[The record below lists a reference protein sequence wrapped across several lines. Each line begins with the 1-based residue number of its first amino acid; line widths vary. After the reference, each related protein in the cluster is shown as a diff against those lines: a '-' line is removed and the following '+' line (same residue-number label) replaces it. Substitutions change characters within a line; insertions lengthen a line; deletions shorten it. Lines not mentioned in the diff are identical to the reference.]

1 MGQKQPAKGKSAKS
15 PRRAGVKAAPR
26 RRASTKQKT
35 SPPAGTDTFRQAVT
49 RYEEALEAL
58 QQRRFQLASELFQG
72 IIDDFPEERDFHERS
87 RRYLQ
92 VCARALLEP
101 PAPATFEERIY
112 AATLAINAGS
122 HDEAVRHL
130 DAAAGENPDNDHV
143 HYMLAIARADGG
155 DAQAAAGHL
164 LRALE
169 LNPDNRRLA
178 RHEPSFKQLRDDEA
192 VRDAIG

>member
-1 MGQKQPAKGKSAKS
+1 MAQKLPAKAK
-15 PRRAGVKAAPR
+15 PAKPKRTGAKAAPR
-26 RRASTKQKT
+26 RASTARKT
-35 SPPAGTDTFRQAVT
+35 SASAGADTFRQAVA

-58 QQRRFQLASELFQG
+58 QQRQFKLASDLFQG
-72 IIDDFPEERDFHERS
+72 IIDNFKERELHERC
-87 RRYLQ
+87 RCYLR

-101 PAPATFEERIY
+101 PAPTTFEERVY

-122 HDEAVRHL
+122 HDEALPHL
-130 DAAAGENPDNDHV
+130 DAAEREKPDSDHV

-155 DAQAAAGHL
+155 DARAAATHL

-178 RHEPSFKQLRDDEA
+178 RHEPSFEQLRDNEA

>member
-1 MGQKQPAKGKSAKS
+1 MGQKLPAKGKSAKS
-15 PRRAGVKAAPR
+15 PRRAGAKAAP
-26 RRASTKQKT
+26 RRASTKQRT
-35 SPPAGTDTFRQAVT
+35 SPAGTGTFRQAVA

-58 QQRRFQLASELFQG
+58 QQRQFKLASELFQG
-72 IIDDFPEERDFHERS
+72 IIDDFPEERDLHERS

-92 VCARALLEP
+92 VCARALLER

-155 DAQAAAGHL
+155 DAKAAADHL

-178 RHEPSFKQLRDDEA
+178 RHESSFKQLRDDEA